1 MTDWDLKEDDVVV
14 LRPLD
19 DIPEHLFQVWEV
31 FDDCIT
37 GYSLTGPLTGVY
49 GEPGLELILRV
60 HSRSTGGDQG
70 RG

>member
-1 MTDWDLKEDDVVV
+1 MVV

-19 DIPEHLFQVWEV
+19 DIPEHLFRVLDV

-37 GYSLTGPLTGVY
+37 GYSLTGPLEGVY

-60 HSRSTGGDQG
+60 YSRST
-70 RG
+70 